1 MKETIVIV
9 FRLII
14 TLVISLML
22 WNLIIGGNAEEGDPV
37 GGISPFKVTLFDNA
51 RKAYISQYMNYSDN
65 NGVGYTKRTDT
76 MWYSNCASLE
86 EEHRVVT
93 YNEHN
98 KVEDPTEIKL
108 SYFDDFHKE

>member
-1 MKETIVIV
+1 MKETIIV
-9 FRLII
+9 VFKLII

-22 WNLIIGGNAEEGDPV
+22 WNLIIGGNAEEGDPI

-51 RKAYISQYMNYSDN
+51 RSAYINQYMDYSDD

-86 EEHRVVT
+86 EGHRVVT
-93 YNEHN
+93 YNEYN
-98 KVEDPTEIKL
+98 KVVDSTEIELK
-108 SYFDDFHKE
+108 YFNAFYE